1 MGEEI
6 REAWTKYK
14 ASLPIDPEI
23 SFFLDVNER
32 IFVIPLLPG
41 TLKNQILI
49 TSLMLGGKGLTVRIS
64 EPSSETRN
72 EKDGSHVDARDV
84 GTLDPSDQYRKL
96 HQLLSPET
104 NSKRT

>member
-1 MGEEI
+1 MLHGCHRMGEEI

-32 IFVIPLLPG
+32 IFVITLLPG

-49 TSLMLGGKGLTVRIS
+49 TSLTLGGKGLTAIQQ
-64 EPSSETRN
+64 
-72 EKDGSHVDARDV
+72 G
-84 GTLDPSDQYRKL
+84 
-96 HQLLSPET
+96 
-104 NSKRT
+104 